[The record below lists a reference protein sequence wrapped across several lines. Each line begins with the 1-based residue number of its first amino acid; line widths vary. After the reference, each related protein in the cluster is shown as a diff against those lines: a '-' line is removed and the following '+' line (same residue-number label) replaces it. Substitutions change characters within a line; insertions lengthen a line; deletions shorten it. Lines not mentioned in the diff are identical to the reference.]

1 MQKWFIHG
9 ENLKKRFEHY
19 LGEDV
24 MKDSNN
30 FVQFACFNINFWN
43 FRNSIKMP
51 CSTYLIW
58 QCIEENHLALTKAK
72 SRTLLEGDDVSS
84 KLRYR

>member
-19 LGEDV
+19 LGEEV

-51 CSTYLIW
+51 
-58 QCIEENHLALTKAK
+58 LTKAK
-72 SRTLLEGDDVSS
+72 SRTLLEGDDLSS